1 MGGLD
6 LIILYFGG
14 GFKGWK
20 DILFGMEIG
29 KGSASE
35 GKAPCSARSCSVQ
48 RAAVL
53 RRVRDRA

>member
-6 LIILYFGG
+6 LIILYFGW

-29 KGSASE
+29 KGAFSPMLGYWQFICIKYRNE
-35 GKAPCSARSCSVQ
+35 KGE
-48 RAAVL
+48 L
-53 RRVRDRA
+53 